1 MAAVSEWS
9 IPRLSC
15 LSGRQF
21 KEAGRLAAESKAL
34 SAKLEEERSEVKT
47 TSAHLE
53 ELSGQLSEI
62 SVRLEA
68 VRKDTDLQEQKEG
81 SI

>member
-1 MAAVSEWS
+1 MGNGVYQASW
-9 IPRLSC
+9 C

-47 TSAHLE
+47 TSAHLD
-53 ELSGQLSEI
+53 ELSRQLSEI
-62 SVRLEA
+62 SVRLESM
-68 VRKDTDLQEQKEG
+68 RKDTELQEQKEG
-81 SI
+81 RFL